1 MCDCF
6 VLLSFVV
13 YCRLQLWLAAL
24 LARSLLKKILISM
37 SLLPAFLETQFSF
50 STKKKCKTV
59 AEANS
64 FNGMRNS
71 SFMFHFQVWP
81 LDVVLVH
88 ILIQCACV
96 PENIL
101 RQNCTQLG
109 NIRAFCSIT
118 LVCSFSVR
126 QLAIYKR
133 FCMIFTKKKKIK
145 TTKLKPRG
153 LYYEAE

>member
-1 MCDCF
+1 MTA
-6 VLLSFVV
+6 V
-13 YCRLQLWLAAL
+13 

-37 SLLPAFLETQFSF
+37 SLLPAFLEPQFRF
-50 STKKKCKTV
+50 CTEKKICKTV
-59 AEANS
+59 AETNS

-71 SFMFHFQVWP
+71 SFMFHFQVLP

-96 PENIL
+96 TENIL

-126 QLAIYKR
+126 QLAIHKR

-153 LYYEAE
+153 LYDEAG